1 MVMQFIL
8 IILFMSP
15 LHEVESQNCPPKAG
29 PQEGCYGCGGHKT
42 PQDSTDGP
50 IYIIPV
56 LHAFDPNDIIG
67 PSGYSEK
74 KWISPNLTLDY
85 TIRFENDPDF
95 ATGPAQVVRIN
106 HPLDS
111 NVNINSLR
119 LSDFGFG
126 QFTFKVP
133 PNSTFYQQTLD
144 VTDSLGVQVNVTAG
158 IDVTKREAFW
168 IFESLDPATGLPP
181 ENALRGFLPVN
192 DTTINRFNDTIPKKG
207 EGFVSFS
214 VQTRRNITQLDS
226 IKAQAFIVFDINA
239 PIETNVWANNLDPVP
254 PTSRVRKIEN
264 TGNYVYRIQT
274 SAEDGQG
281 SGVASCDLYYSRN
294 GGPLLLL
301 AANIEANSTYVF
313 DKGIKDSTYC
323 FVTIA
328 RDHAGNTEAFK
339 SLGESCVTISE
350 QPVPVIVDFTPKI
363 GPANIQVTL
372 QGRHFTGA
380 SKVYFKEASATFT
393 VLNDST
399 IRTRA
404 PQNGGTGLIRITAPG
419 GTVASDTVFTYGD
432 DVTPGSP
439 PLATLVTAYPNP
451 TAGQITFSTTKAAFP
466 DGMLYIRDML
476 GKTVKAIDLS
486 KVHSP
491 ELVIDISYVQAGLYF
506 IYLESNQGKWVQ
518 RIMKR

>member
-1 MVMQFIL
+1 
-8 IILFMSP
+8 
-15 LHEVESQNCPPKAG
+15 EG
-29 PQEGCYGCGGHKT
+29 PQDGIYGGGGKIVVVDDET
-42 PQDSTDGP
+42 GEV
-50 IYIIPV
+50 YIIPV

-67 PSGYSEK
+67 PTGYGEQ

-95 ATGPAQVVRIN
+95 ATGPAMIVRIN

-126 QFTFKVP
+126 QFNFKVP

-144 VTDSLGVQVNVTAG
+144 VTDSLGVQVSVTAG

-214 VQTRRNITQLDS
+214 IQARRNITQLDS
-226 IKAQAFIVFDINA
+226 IKAQAFIVFDNNA
-239 PIETNVWANNLDPVP
+239 PIETNVWANNLDPAP
-254 PTSRVRKIEN
+254 PVSRVRKIEN

-274 SAEDGQG
+274 TAEDGPG
-281 SGVASCDLYYSRN
+281 SGVAGCDLYYSRN

-301 AANIEANSTYVF
+301 APNIEANSTYVF

-339 SLGESCVTISE
+339 SLGESCVTVSD
-350 QPVPVIVDFTPKI
+350 QPIPIIVDFAPKT
-363 GPANIQVTL
+363 GPANTQVML
-372 QGRHFTGA
+372 RGRHFTGA
-380 SKVYFKEASATFT
+380 SKVYFKEGTATFT

-404 PQNGGTGLIRITAPG
+404 PQNGATGLIRVTAPG
-419 GTVASDTVFTYGD
+419 GTVVSDSVYTYSNDPG
-432 DVTPGSP
+432 PGSP
-439 PLATLVTAYPNP
+439 SLATTISAYPNP
-451 TAGQITFSTTKAAFP
+451 TSGQITFSTTKAAFP
-466 DGMLYIRDML
+466 GGMLYIRDML

-491 ELVIDISYVQAGLYF
+491 ELVLDISYVQAGLYF
-506 IYLESNQGKWVQ
+506 IYLESSQERWVQ